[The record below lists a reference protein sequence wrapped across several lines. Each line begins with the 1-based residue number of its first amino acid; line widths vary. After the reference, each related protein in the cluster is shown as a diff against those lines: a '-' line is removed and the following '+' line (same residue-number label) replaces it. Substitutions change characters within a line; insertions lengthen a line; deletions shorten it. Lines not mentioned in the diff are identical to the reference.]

1 MLACQI
7 IKTCFFH
14 LSLFFVLANFTL
26 LQHILFVFSL
36 VFFPSHH
43 PTHSYRG
50 LNEFVSPVRWKPFFF
65 LFPEKQKVLFPLL
78 CQIFFSPLTCSWV
91 QSRWACIPS
100 DNKVWALSQ
109 RWNTINF
116 CVGLN
121 FSWHTFTFNFIF
133 HPPTPN
139 LRNVWIPAAM
149 LRPAL
154 SRGMLSAHTDSA
166 ARTVRSE
173 ITASPGVT
181 GCSKASWHKGV
192 FSD

>member
-65 LFPEKQKVLFPLL
+65 ISRKAEGAVSTLVPDFFFLL
-78 CQIFFSPLTCSWV
+78 
-91 QSRWACIPS
+91 
-100 DNKVWALSQ
+100 
-109 RWNTINF
+109 
-116 CVGLN
+116 
-121 FSWHTFTFNFIF
+121 
-133 HPPTPN
+133 
-139 LRNVWIPAAM
+139 
-149 LRPAL
+149 
-154 SRGMLSAHTDSA
+154 
-166 ARTVRSE
+166 
-173 ITASPGVT
+173 
-181 GCSKASWHKGV
+181 
-192 FSD
+192 